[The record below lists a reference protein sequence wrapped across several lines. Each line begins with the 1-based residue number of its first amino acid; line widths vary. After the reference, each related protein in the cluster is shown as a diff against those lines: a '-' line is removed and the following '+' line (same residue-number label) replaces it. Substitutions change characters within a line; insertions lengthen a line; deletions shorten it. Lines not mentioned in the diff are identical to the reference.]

1 MWNRSLTPEVS
12 VGVGSDAVT
21 LAAADGPDVSVPA
34 AAPVTVSLDELYRT
48 HYAPMV
54 RLAHLITG
62 SNEAAED
69 VVQEAFVRLHRSRS
83 MDRAENPGAYL
94 RTVVVN
100 RCRSWQ
106 RHQVLERSRMP
117 VGAPAASIPAEVD
130 ETLAA
135 LARLRPR
142 QRTALVLRFYAD
154 LSEADIAAALGCRP
168 GTVKSLI
175 SRGLAALKE
184 TIER

>member
-1 MWNRSLTPEVS
+1 MEPAEGPVGQHGVS
-12 VGVGSDAVT
+12 SEAVAWT
-21 LAAADGPDVSVPA
+21 AAVPGPA
-34 AAPVTVSLDELYRT
+34 TVSLDALYRT

-62 SNEAAED
+62 SNEVAED
-69 VVQEAFVRLHRSRS
+69 LVQEAFVRLHGH
-83 MDRAENPGAYL
+83 DVAALGNPAGYL
-94 RTVVVN
+94 RTSVVN

-106 RHQVLERSRMP
+106 RRAVLERRHESSGRVDPSAAVQP
-117 VGAPAASIPAEVD
+117 VEVD

-142 QRTALVLRFYAD
+142 QRAALVLRFYAD
-154 LSEADIAAALGCRP
+154 LPEAEIAATLGCRP

-175 SRGLAALKE
+175 SRGLAELKE
-184 TIER
+184 TISP

>member
-1 MWNRSLTPEVS
+1 M
-12 VGVGSDAVT
+12 T
-21 LAAADGPDVSVPA
+21 LAASDGADAVVAGVAPA
-34 AAPVTVSLDELYRT
+34 GTGLAELYRAQ
-48 HYAPMV
+48 YAPMV

-62 SNEAAED
+62 SNEVAED
-69 VVQEAFVRLHRSRS
+69 LVQEAFVRVHRNWA
-83 MDRAENPGAYL
+83 RAHNPKAYL

-106 RHQVLERSRMP
+106 RRRVLERSLLRAERP
-117 VGAPAASIPAEVD
+117 PGVSLPGEVD

-135 LARLRPR
+135 LDRLRPR
-142 QRTALVLRFYAD
+142 QRAALVLRFYAD
-154 LSEADIAAALGCRP
+154 LPEAEIAAALGCRP

-175 SRGLAALKE
+175 SRGLAELKE

>member
-1 MWNRSLTPEVS
+1 MSGVTDEVLALTAVPPLPPPDETA
-12 VGVGSDAVT
+12 GVG
-21 LAAADGPDVSVPA
+21 LATG
-34 AAPVTVSLDELYRT
+34 LDDLFRE
-48 HYAPMV
+48 HYGPMV

-69 VVQEAFVRLHRSRS
+69 VVQEAFVRMARSWG
-83 MDRAENPGAYL
+83 RAANPAGYL

-100 RCRSWQ
+100 RCRTWQ
-106 RHQVLERSRMP
+106 RRQVLERRH
-117 VGAPAASIPAEVD
+117 GRAAEPGIDSLPEVD

-135 LARLRPR
+135 LARLAPR
-142 QRTALVLRFYAD
+142 RRAALVLRFYAD
-154 LSEADIAAALGCRP
+154 LSEAEIAEAIGCRP

-175 SRGLAALKE
+175 HRGLAELKE

>member
-1 MWNRSLTPEVS
+1 MEPGSHAVGQEGVS
-12 VGVGSDAVT
+12 SEAVALAGVIPGAV
-21 LAAADGPDVSVPA
+21 S
-34 AAPVTVSLDELYRT
+34 VSLDSLYRT

-62 SNEAAED
+62 SNEVAED
-69 VVQEAFVRLHRSRS
+69 LVQEAFVGLHGRDFSGV
-83 MDRAENPGAYL
+83 ANPAGYL
-94 RTVVVN
+94 RSAVVN

-106 RHQVLERSRMP
+106 RRAVLERRHSPGTGAGGSP
-117 VGAPAASIPAEVD
+117 VVQPGEVD

-142 QRTALVLRFYAD
+142 QRAALVLRFYAD
-154 LSEADIAAALGCRP
+154 LSEAEIASTLGCRP

-175 SRGLAALKE
+175 SRGLAELKE
-184 TIER
+184 TISR